1 MHANLAPAFKN
12 VFIAAIVFIAIALA
26 CLLIVEERPMQ
37 GPRLA
42 DAGID

>member
-1 MHANLAPAFKN
+1 MHSDLAPAFKK

-26 CLLIVEERPMQ
+26 CLLAVEERPMQ

-42 DAGID
+42 DAGVE